1 MSKVRDILN
10 VYDTPQ
16 PRHTTHH
23 VSYIYWKVLH
33 FTLIG
38 TGSLFIRN
46 TFYQN
51 YWL

>member
-23 VSYIYWKVLH
+23 ASYIY
-33 FTLIG
+33 
-38 TGSLFIRN
+38 
-46 TFYQN
+46 
-51 YWL
+51 